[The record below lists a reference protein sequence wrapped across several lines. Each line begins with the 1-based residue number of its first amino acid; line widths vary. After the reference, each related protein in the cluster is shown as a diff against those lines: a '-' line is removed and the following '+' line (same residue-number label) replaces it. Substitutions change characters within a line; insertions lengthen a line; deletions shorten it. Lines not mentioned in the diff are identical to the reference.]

1 MKNSHIILAVIA
13 ILLVGVFAFAW
24 SRNSTPIINPPVD
37 QQASIIGC
45 YVAGTEKDVYTM
57 HLESEQEGN
66 VSGTLNFKNFEKDS
80 SSGTFAGIYQNGILL
95 GDYTFNSEGSVS
107 VMQVVFQKSGDDFVR
122 GYGPVDAEG
131 TRFTDL
137 NAITYDS
144 SSTLSVFKKEAC
156 TS

>member
-1 MKNSHIILAVIA
+1 MKTSQALVALVA
-13 ILLVGVFAFAW
+13 ILLIGIFAFAW
-24 SRNSTPIINPPVD
+24 SRNNTSIINPPID
-37 QQASIIGC
+37 QQASIVGC
-45 YVAGTEKDVYTM
+45 YVAGTEKDVFTM
-57 HLESEQEGN
+57 HLQSQDGVN

-80 SSGTFAGIYQNGILL
+80 SSGTFAGTYQNGILL

-107 VMQVVFQKSGDDFVR
+107 VMQVIFQKSGDDFVR

-131 TRFTDL
+131 THFTDL

-156 TS
+156 AS